1 MRPSRSPSA
10 SAPNFAR
17 DNFINVMVRYSCRKC
32 CRAGSERRGVGFAG
46 ADAHGVVEAEDEN
59 LAVAD
64 LAGLGG
70 ARDGRDHLVGLVGG
84 DRDLDLDLRQE
95 AHRVFGATIDF
106 RVALLAPV
114 ALDLGDS
121 QSLHAERGQGVTDL
135 VELEGFDDGHDDLH
149 GVDPRLKPVDCWF
162 LRSAGRFTGSL
173 PAKRA
178 SRDVTAEKESSRVP
192 TGVAARNDLKLR
204 GKLECRFVDRGARCG
219 QRLEKRQGRAA
230 LPEIWS
236 DAFGG
241 YRRSATAAP
250 RRAG

>member
-1 MRPSRSPSA
+1 R
-10 SAPNFAR
+10 
-17 DNFINVMVRYSCRKC
+17 
-32 CRAGSERRGVGFAG
+32 
-46 ADAHGVVEAEDEN
+46 
-59 LAVAD
+59 
-64 LAGLGG
+64 GLGDRG
-70 ARDGRDHLVGLVGG
+70 DDLVHHLRWDG
-84 DRDLDLDLRQE
+84 DLDLDLGQE
-95 AHRVFGATIDF
+95 AHGVFGAAINF
-106 RVALLAPV
+106 GVPLLTPV
-114 ALDLGDS
+114 SLHLGDGE
-121 QSLHAERGQGVTDL
+121 SLHAERGQSVTDL

-230 LPEIWS
+230 LPENWS